1 MAGKPKRLFA
11 LGQEIW
17 VDRVF
22 EGLLDA
28 SDGLYLLLNGLS
40 GRSPLFDALVA
51 LAIDNNLV
59 KAAPIAAAFLFAWQA
74 KDGAERLRARR
85 VLLVTLASLLAV
97 LVSTKAIADSV
108 FLPRPFIQSQQ
119 TYHLDDAGRLV
130 EAPSLAYRTPQEG
143 FSHGRFERLRA
154 GEIEDNDLAS
164 FPSDHAAFY
173 FALAL
178 GIFLASRVAGAFA
191 LGWALLVICGSRM
204 ITGTHSPLDIVAG
217 LAIGGA
223 LLLGAQWVANRFARR
238 PLDWAAG
245 LTERY
250 AALASGFLFLALFE
264 VANTLD
270 GIREVVRTGKKI
282 AERLVGL

>member
-1 MAGKPKRLFA
+1 M
-11 LGQEIW
+11 
-17 VDRVF
+17 DRAF
-22 EGLLDA
+22 DGLLDA
-28 SDGLYLLLNGLS
+28 SDGLYLFLNGLA
-40 GRSPLFDALVA
+40 GRSWLFDSLVA

-59 KAAPIAAAFLFAWQA
+59 KAAPIAAACLYAWWA
-74 KDGAERLRARR
+74 GSGAARLKARR

-97 LVSTKAIADSV
+97 LATTKLIAGSV

-119 TYHLDDAGRLV
+119 TYHLEEGRLV
-130 EAPSLAYRTPQEG
+130 EAPRLAYRTPQEG

-178 GIFLASRVAGAFA
+178 GIFLASRVAGVFA
-191 LGWALLVICGSRM
+191 LGWAVVVICGSRM

-217 LAIGGA
+217 IGIGGGI
-223 LLLGAQWVANRFARR
+223 LLGAQSAGRRFAAR
-238 PLDWAAG
+238 PLEWAAAW
-245 LTERY
+245 TERQ
-250 AALASGFLFLALFE
+250 AALTSAVLFLALFE
-264 VANTLD
+264 VANTLE
-270 GIREVVRTGKKI
+270 GIREVARAAKKI

>member
-1 MAGKPKRLFA
+1 
-11 LGQEIW
+11 
-17 VDRVF
+17 VDRAF
-22 EGLLDA
+22 DGLLGA
-28 SDGLYLLLNGLS
+28 SDGLYLLLNGLA
-40 GRSPLFDALVA
+40 GRSWLFDSLVA

-59 KAAPIAAAFLFAWQA
+59 KAAPIAAAFLYAWQRGS
-74 KDGAERLRARR
+74 GADRLKARR
-85 VLLVTLASLLAV
+85 ILLITLASLLAV
-97 LVSTKAIADSV
+97 LAATKLIADSV

-119 TYHLDDAGRLV
+119 IYHLQGGQLV
-130 EAPSLAYRTPQEG
+130 EAPRLAYRAPQEG

-178 GIFLASRVAGAFA
+178 GIFFASRLAGMFA
-191 LGWALLVICGSRM
+191 LGWATLVICGSRM

-217 LAIGGA
+217 IGIGGA
-223 LLLGAQWVANRFARR
+223 LMVGAQWTARRFAGR
-238 PLDWAAG
+238 PLEWAAAWS
-245 LTERY
+245 ERQ
-250 AALASGFLFLALFE
+250 AALTSAFLFLALFE

-270 GIREVVRTGKKI
+270 GIREVARTGKKI